1 MDTPDRPQQPPAP
14 ARPPG
19 VWARLRPLVLRLHF
33 YAGVLIAPFVA
44 VAAVSGMLYVWTPQM
59 ENALY
64 QDLLRVPEATASV
77 PLTQQLRTAEAEF
90 PGSRADSVRPPT
102 EPGDTTRVLLDVPGH
117 DPDAHSGAQT
127 AVFVDPH
134 RGEVVG
140 VSESYGTSGAL
151 PVRTWISQFHRHL
164 HLGEVGR
171 VYSELAASWV
181 WLVALG
187 GLALW
192 VGRTRRRGVRA
203 LLWSGPTNGRPATG
217 RSRTVSR
224 HAVLGVWLLV
234 GVLMVSATGLTW
246 SKFAG
251 QNVTDLRETLSWT
264 TPVAATD
271 TLSANPGVD
280 AGVDTALDSA
290 RGAGLDGPLT
300 IQLPADHVS
309 PYVITQLDRSWPT
322 RADEAALAQDTGQ
335 VIDVVRFAD
344 HPLMAKLARWGVDL
358 HMGLLFGVANQILM
372 TVLAGGLLYAI
383 ALGYRSWWQRR
394 PTRGRAG
401 MGRAHPRGSLL
412 ALSWPLKTTVVALAA
427 VLAWAM
433 PVLGVSLLLF
443 LMVDTVLG
451 WRAGDLSGGRV
462 PRSDRPGPSPRSSPA
477 PEPPTEPRPH
487 SRNRA

>member
-1 MDTPDRPQQPPAP
+1 MDTTARPPRPP

-44 VAAVSGMLYVWTPQM
+44 VAAVSGMLYVWTPQV
-59 ENALY
+59 ESALY
-64 QDLLRVPEATASV
+64 RDLLRVPEATEGIDRTPVA
-77 PLTQQLRTAEAEF
+77 LTRQVRTAEAEF

-117 DPDAHSGAQT
+117 DPDAHSGTRT
-127 AVFVDPH
+127 AVFVDPY

-151 PVRTWISQFHRHL
+151 PVRTWISQLHRHL
-164 HLGEVGR
+164 HLGEAGR

-181 WLVALG
+181 WVVALG

-192 VGRTRRRGVRA
+192 VGRNRRRRVR
-203 LLWSGPTNGRPATG
+203 PTAG

-251 QNVTDLRETLSWT
+251 QNVTDLREALSWT

-280 AGVDTALDSA
+280 VGIDAALDSA
-290 RGAGLDGPLT
+290 RGAGLHGPLT
-300 IQLPADHVS
+300 VKTPVDHVS
-309 PYVITQLDRSWPT
+309 PYVITELDRSWPT
-322 RADEAALAQDTGQ
+322 RADEVSLAQDTGL

-383 ALGYRSWWQRR
+383 VLGYRSWWQRR

-412 ALSWPLKTTVVALAA
+412 ALSWPLKTTVVAVAA
-427 VLAWAM
+427 ALAWAL
-433 PVLGVSLLLF
+433 PVLGASLLVF
-443 LMVDTVLG
+443 LVVDTVPG
-451 WRAGDLSGGRV
+451 WRAGDLSGGRAL
-462 PRSDRPGPSPRSSPA
+462 RSARPDPTPRSSPA
-477 PEPPTEPRPH
+477 PEPPLPPRPH

>member
-1 MDTPDRPQQPPAP
+1 MDTPGRPPKPPAP
-14 ARPPG
+14 VRPPG

-44 VAAVSGMLYVWTPQM
+44 VAAISGLLYVWTPQL

-64 QDLLRVPEATASV
+64 QDLLRVPETTESIDRTPV
-77 PLTQQLRTAEAEF
+77 PLTRQVRTAEAEF
-90 PGSRADSVRPPT
+90 SGSRADSVRPPT

-117 DPDAHSGAQT
+117 DPDTHSGAQT
-127 AVFVDPH
+127 AVFVDPY
-134 RGEVVG
+134 RDEVVG

-151 PVRTWISQFHRHL
+151 PVRTWISRFHRHL

-181 WLVALG
+181 WVVALG

-192 VGRTRRRGVRA
+192 VGRTRRRRA
-203 LLWSGPTNGRPATG
+203 RPTTG

-224 HAVLGVWLLV
+224 HAVVGVWLLV
-234 GVLMVSATGLTW
+234 GVLMISATGLTW

-251 QNVTDLRETLSWT
+251 QNVTDLREALSWT

-280 AGVDTALDSA
+280 AGIDAALESA
-290 RGAGLDGPLT
+290 RGAGLEGPLT
-300 IQLPADHVS
+300 VQMPADHLS
-309 PYVITQLDRSWPT
+309 PYVITELDRSWPT
-322 RADEAALAQDTGQ
+322 RADEASLAQDTGR
-335 VIDVVRFAD
+335 VVDVVRFAD

-401 MGRAHPRGSLL
+401 VGRAHPRGCLL
-412 ALSWPLKTTVVALAA
+412 ALSWPLKTTVVAVALT
-427 VLAWAM
+427 LSWAM
-433 PVLGVSLLLF
+433 PVLGTSLLLF
-443 LMVDTVLG
+443 LVVDTALG
-451 WRAGDLSGGRV
+451 WRAGDLSGGRALRSGRSR
-462 PRSDRPGPSPRSSPA
+462 PRPRSSPA
-477 PEPPTEPRPH
+477 PEPPVPPRPR